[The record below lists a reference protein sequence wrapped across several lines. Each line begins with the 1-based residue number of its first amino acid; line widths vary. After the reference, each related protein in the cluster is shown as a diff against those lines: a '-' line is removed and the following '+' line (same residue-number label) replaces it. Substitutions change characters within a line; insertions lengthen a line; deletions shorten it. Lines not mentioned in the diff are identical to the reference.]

1 MRFQL
6 AAAAAGVLA
15 LLPAAFASPL
25 DKRRTC
31 TVNPLRVTNFRTV
44 DNGAGLHTVSFD
56 FSFGTAEW
64 SSTLEGSCTL
74 EGSNLPDAT
83 GACTPP
89 GAASFQYDGQGGLS
103 VGVDFLCSPDS
114 GIPQVVVFKGA
125 VPLECA
131 AAPGAR
137 ACQQNSDFELPL
149 VSQ

>member
-6 AAAAAGVLA
+6 AIFA

-31 TVNPLRVTNFRTV
+31 TVNPLRVTNLRTV
-44 DNGAGLHTVSFD
+44 DNGSGLHTVAFD

-64 SSTLEGSCTL
+64 SATLDGSCVL
-74 EGSNLPDAT
+74 ENADAADGAT
-83 GACTPP
+83 GACSPP
-89 GAASFQYDGQGGLS
+89 GAAHFAYDGEGGLS

-114 GIPQVVVFKGA
+114 GIPQVVVFKGT

-131 AAPGAR
+131 VAPGAR
-137 ACQQNSDFELPL
+137 ACQQASEFELPL
-149 VSQ
+149 ASQ